1 MAQRRHNFISGAAVL
16 AFAVAVTKVLGALY
30 KIPLGNLLDK
40 EGMAHF
46 YAAYNIYSLLL
57 VLSTAGLPLALS
69 RLVSRAAAQGRLNA
83 QRRIFRTALALL
95 AAIGLLCSAVMCL
108 FPQWLSGLLHDSL
121 AAPAI
126 RALGPAVLFVCLTS
140 AIRGYTQGLGDMTP
154 TAVSQMTE
162 SAGKLV
168 IGLGLCLVLLHRG
181 ADSSLCA
188 AGAIAGVTAGSL
200 LALAVLAVFLLRR
213 RRIVASD
220 APPTRGIVL
229 RELLTAGIPITLG
242 AAGMS
247 LITLLDQGLVMSTL
261 QNTLGYT
268 ESAATA
274 LYGEYTFG
282 MTLFALPPSFIFPVT
297 VSLVPDIAAALAR
310 GDRAAAGRSTAA
322 ALKLT
327 TLVALPAGAGLSVL
341 AGPILH
347 LLYPAVPA
355 TAEAAAYHL
364 TILGIA
370 CIFVCLMVATNGVL
384 QAYGKEYIPVVTL
397 LCGGILKIV
406 TNYLMVGDPAT
417 NVRGAPVSTLY
428 CYALIVV
435 LNLIAITRCV
445 PERPSYFRLFGRPLL
460 ITAVMALAA
469 RSSYELL
476 ARVLPV
482 RWAVL
487 PAIAAAA
494 VVYGVLVLALG
505 AVTRADQPPSG
516 FVPSRPFILSARLK
530 PERSRIYGPRPSAPH
545 ALDRIP
551 QRRHRIVA
559 SERGR
564 VCKLSALPVAHPAPL
579 RYLADRVHTPR
590 VNVYPAAP
598 QKIDLR
604 IHTARLLL
612 HADRAV
618 PRAPPRLYPVGLR
631 TVAVHDR
638 IF

>member
-46 YAAYNIYSLLL
+46 YAAYNIYNLLL

-95 AAIGLLCSAVMCL
+95 AAIGLVCSALMCL
-108 FPQWLSGLLHDSL
+108 FPQTLSALLHDSL

-126 RALGPAVLFVCLTS
+126 RVLGPAVLFVCLTS

-168 IGLGLCLVLLHRG
+168 IGLAMCFLLLRRG
-181 ADSSLCA
+181 ADASLCA

-200 LALAVLAVFLLRR
+200 LSLTVLAVFLLRR
-213 RRIVASD
+213 RARIAASD
-220 APPTRGIVL
+220 RPPARREIL

-247 LITLLDQGLVMSTL
+247 LITLLDQALVMSTL

-268 ESAATA
+268 EAAATA

-282 MTLFALPPSFIFPVT
+282 MTLFVLPPSFIYPVT
-297 VSLVPDIAAALAR
+297 VSLVPDIADALAR

-347 LLYPAVPA
+347 LLYPAVPE

-364 TILGIA
+364 TFLGLA

-384 QAYGKEYIPVVTL
+384 QAYGKEYIPVFTL
-397 LCGGILKIV
+397 LCGGVLKIV

-435 LNLIAITRCV
+435 LNLIVIARCV
-445 PERPSYFRLFGRPLL
+445 PERPAYLRLFAKPLL
-460 ITAVMALAA
+460 ITAVMAIAA
-469 RSSYELL
+469 RSSYG
-476 ARVLPV
+476 VLVRCLPA

-487 PAIAAAA
+487 PAILLAV
-494 VVYGVLVLALG
+494 VVYGVLALALG
-505 AVTRADQPPSG
+505 AVTRAD
-516 FVPSRPFILSARLK
+516 V
-530 PERSRIYGPRPSAPH
+530 
-545 ALDRIP
+545 
-551 QRRHRIVA
+551 
-559 SERGR
+559 
-564 VCKLSALPVAHPAPL
+564 
-579 RYLADRVHTPR
+579 
-590 VNVYPAAP
+590 
-598 QKIDLR
+598 
-604 IHTARLLL
+604 
-612 HADRAV
+612 
-618 PRAPPRLYPVGLR
+618 VGLPKGEKIAEILHLR
-631 TVAVHDR
+631 
-638 IF
+638 

>member
-46 YAAYNIYSLLL
+46 YAAYNIYNLLL

-69 RLVSRAAAQGRLNA
+69 RLVSRAAAQGRRNA

-95 AAIGLLCSAVMCL
+95 AVIGAVCSAVMCL
-108 FPQWLSGLLHDSL
+108 FPQVLSGLLHDSL

-126 RALGPAVLFVCLTS
+126 RVLGPAVLFVCLTS

-168 IGLGLCLVLLHRG
+168 IGLALCLLLLRR
-181 ADSSLCA
+181 
-188 AGAIAGVTAGSL
+188 GAIAGVTAGSL
-200 LALAVLAVFLLRR
+200 LSLTVLAVFLLRR
-213 RRIVASD
+213 RARIAASD
-220 APPTRGIVL
+220 RPPARREIL

-247 LITLLDQGLVMSTL
+247 LITLLDQALVMSTL

-268 ESAATA
+268 EAAATA

-282 MTLFALPPSFIFPVT
+282 MTLFVLPPSFIYPVT
-297 VSLVPDIAAALAR
+297 VSLVPDIADALAR

-347 LLYPAVPA
+347 LLYPAVPE

-364 TILGIA
+364 TFLGLA

-384 QAYGKEYIPVVTL
+384 QAYGKEYIPVFTL
-397 LCGGILKIV
+397 LCGGVLKIV

-428 CYALIVV
+428 CYVLIVV
-435 LNLIAITRCV
+435 LNLIAIARCV
-445 PERPSYFRLFGRPLL
+445 PERPAYLRLFAKPLL
-460 ITAVMALAA
+460 ITAVMAIAA
-469 RSSYELL
+469 RSSYG
-476 ARVLPV
+476 VLVRCLPE

-487 PAIAAAA
+487 PAILIAV
-494 VVYGVLVLALG
+494 VVYGVLALALG
-505 AVTRADQPPSG
+505 AVTRADVIGLPKG
-516 FVPSRPFILSARLK
+516 EKIAEIL
-530 PERSRIYGPRPSAPH
+530 H
-545 ALDRIP
+545 
-551 QRRHRIVA
+551 
-559 SERGR
+559 
-564 VCKLSALPVAHPAPL
+564 L
-579 RYLADRVHTPR
+579 R
-590 VNVYPAAP
+590 
-598 QKIDLR
+598 
-604 IHTARLLL
+604 
-612 HADRAV
+612 
-618 PRAPPRLYPVGLR
+618 
-631 TVAVHDR
+631 
-638 IF
+638 

>member
-16 AFAVAVTKVLGALY
+16 AFAVAVTKVLGVLY

-46 YAAYNIYSLLL
+46 YAAYNIYNLLL

-69 RLVSRAAAQGRLNA
+69 RLVSRAAAQGRRNA
-83 QRRIFRTALALL
+83 QRRIFRAALALL
-95 AAIGLLCSAVMCL
+95 AVIGAVCSAVMCL
-108 FPQWLSGLLHDSL
+108 FPQV
-121 AAPAI
+121 PAI
-126 RALGPAVLFVCLTS
+126 RVLGPAVLFVCLTS

-168 IGLGLCLVLLHRG
+168 IGLALCLLLLHRG
-181 ADSSLCA
+181 ADASLCA

-200 LALAVLAVFLLRR
+200 LSLTVLAVFLLRR
-213 RRIVASD
+213 RARIAASD
-220 APPTRGIVL
+220 RPPARREVL
-229 RELLTAGIPITLG
+229 RDLLTAGIPITLG

-247 LITLLDQGLVMSTL
+247 LITLLDQALVMSTL

-268 ESAATA
+268 EAAATA

-282 MTLFALPPSFIFPVT
+282 MTLFVLPPSFIYPVT
-297 VSLVPDIAAALAR
+297 VSLVPDIADALAR
-310 GDRAAAGRSTAA
+310 GDRAAAGHSTAA

-347 LLYPAVPA
+347 LLYPAVPE

-364 TILGIA
+364 TFLGLA

-384 QAYGKEYIPVVTL
+384 QAYGKEYIPVFTL
-397 LCGGILKIV
+397 LCGGVLKIV

-435 LNLIAITRCV
+435 LNLIAIARCV
-445 PERPSYFRLFGRPLL
+445 PERPAYLRLFARPVL

-469 RSSYELL
+469 RSSYG
-476 ARVLPV
+476 VLVRCLPE

-487 PAIAAAA
+487 PAILIAA
-494 VVYGVLVLALG
+494 VVYGVLALALG
-505 AVTRADQPPSG
+505 AVTRADVIGLPKG
-516 FVPSRPFILSARLK
+516 EKIAEIL
-530 PERSRIYGPRPSAPH
+530 H
-545 ALDRIP
+545 
-551 QRRHRIVA
+551 
-559 SERGR
+559 
-564 VCKLSALPVAHPAPL
+564 L
-579 RYLADRVHTPR
+579 R
-590 VNVYPAAP
+590 
-598 QKIDLR
+598 
-604 IHTARLLL
+604 
-612 HADRAV
+612 
-618 PRAPPRLYPVGLR
+618 
-631 TVAVHDR
+631 
-638 IF
+638 